1 MRINLSYT
9 IVFIHQ
15 VVRLRY
21 LSLYLLKTKN
31 MKIDIQQETER
42 FQKFMLEEGNHNI
55 IFSGKFGMGKSYF
68 LNQFFNN
75 KFRDKYVGLFITP
88 VNYSVANNEDIF
100 EYIKVDILMQLMEK
114 VPCDFDKF
122 DISSSV
128 ATYYYLQNNLF
139 NFIGNILTVAEKVNF
154 GTDIFQAL
162 IKFKNRIESFKK
174 HNSVDDK
181 TEVFDFLKEIEYK
194 RGSIYE
200 SDIITQIIQYLID
213 EAKKSLGE
221 RKVVLIID
229 DMDRIDPE
237 HIFRILNVLSA
248 HDDFCMSGKH
258 KFNIDQTILVCDIDN
273 IRRIFHA
280 RYGADVDFSGYIDK
294 FYSKEIFRFSN
305 EKSIIQVVVEQLN
318 KTKNENHDNIYSVK
332 NPKVYESLIF
342 ILKNL
347 IRVNAINIRTLE
359 KLEFDYTLIYKYVY
373 YNRKRFEITNMP
385 AFMIF
390 ELIKRLFETTD
401 DASKS
406 LLRLAKVTTY
416 PTNNIDLAFFISVF
430 IPLADLP
437 QNNYNACEETLEYN
451 GLKYCISKPFT
462 FGMANLAEEAIP
474 THYEHLFLMIY
485 DAFTNYE
492 KYFSFNLEYM

>member
-1 MRINLSYT
+1 
-9 IVFIHQ
+9 
-15 VVRLRY
+15 
-21 LSLYLLKTKN
+21 

-139 NFIGNILTVAEKVNF
+139 NFIGNILTVAEKVNY

-174 HNSVDDK
+174 KNSVDDK
-181 TEVFDFLKEIEYK
+181 TEVFDFLKDIGHK
-194 RGSIYE
+194 KGSIYE
-200 SDIITQIIQYLID
+200 SDIITQIIQYLIN

-221 RKVVLIID
+221 RKVVLVID
-229 DMDRIDPE
+229 DLDRIDPE

-258 KFNIDQTILVCDIDN
+258 KFNVDQTILVCDIDN
-273 IRRIFHA
+273 IRKIFHA
-280 RYGADVDFSGYIDK
+280 RYGSDVDFSGYIDK
-294 FYSKEIFRFSN
+294 FYSKEVYRFSN
-305 EKSIIQVVVEQLN
+305 TKAIEQIVANQLCLIKNDDDNYTDKSTYVYAGL
-318 KTKNENHDNIYSVK
+318 IY
-332 NPKVYESLIF
+332 
-342 ILKNL
+342 ILKSL
-347 IRVNAINIRTLE
+347 IRVGAINIRTLK
-359 KLEFDYTLIYKYVY
+359 KLEFDYTLINQRVY
-373 YNRKRFEITNMP
+373 YNSQRFIISNIP
-385 AFMIF
+385 AFLVF
-390 ELIKRLFETTD
+390 ELLKRLFNTTD
-401 DASKS
+401 ELCTGLLKMAKAGNYITIYKMDMEGVVRAFLMIADLQNNQFSKRNVNFEYKGIS
-406 LLRLAKVTTY
+406 YTLKELSSWGIADLNVTT
-416 PTNNIDLAFFISVF
+416 NQNIYDMVPEI
-430 IPLADLP
+430 
-437 QNNYNACEETLEYN
+437 
-451 GLKYCISKPFT
+451 
-462 FGMANLAEEAIP
+462 
-474 THYEHLFLMIY
+474 IY
-485 DAFTNYE
+485 DAFINY
-492 KYFSFNLEYM
+492 KRYFKFGMEYVN